1 MMNFYY
7 LNKDQKRCKSNDGS
21 NKLIQG
27 VSDHFEC
34 KISSQ
39 NGLKQTHSMA
49 VIMTLEHETVEKPLR
64 AFELLRHNTKTE
76 QSSLPFEDFPIQQCQ
91 GPINS
96 SMPKSEA
103 TSKILPLHVLAKTA
117 LSLRRTNDNDIF

>member
-49 VIMTLEHETVEKPLR
+49 VIMTLEHETVKKPLR

-91 GPINS
+91 GPKNS